1 MTTHDGLT
9 VQVNGQMFEW
19 NSALTEFLADSG
31 RRFGGRIC
39 FSARESG
46 FCLDLIWGNDD
57 CSILLWSD
65 DSAPATDAVGGL
77 VFHSTSEWN
86 DVLDSLTRFVDD
98 DYIKMVIITNRWNPA
113 QELRLW
119 KKDDGS
125 LGIAGT
131 YPSVTVTLFV

>member
-1 MTTHDGLT
+1 LQH
-9 VQVNGQMFEW
+9 F
-19 NSALTEFLADSG
+19 
-31 RRFGGRIC
+31 
-39 FSARESG
+39 
-46 FCLDLIWGNDD
+46 
-57 CSILLWSD
+57 
-65 DSAPATDAVGGL
+65 AVGGL

>member
-9 VQVNGQMFEW
+9 VQVNGQMFYDPSEW

-57 CSILLWSD
+57 CSILL
-65 DSAPATDAVGGL
+65 
-77 VFHSTSEWN
+77 SEA
-86 DVLDSLTRFVDD
+86 SSS
-98 DYIKMVIITNRWNPA
+98 I
-113 QELRLW
+113 QRLN
-119 KKDDGS
+119 
-125 LGIAGT
+125 GT
-131 YPSVTVTLFV
+131 TFWIP